1 MKALRRSL
9 AAFLRGA
16 KNSAQTLSAVASQLT
31 VLLGDFL
38 DRGIITGYGA
48 PRVYCQPDDPEVCI
62 AQVSFTAAYLI
73 NQIHIQAQIQL

>member
-1 MKALRRSL
+1 M
-9 AAFLRGA
+9 
-16 KNSAQTLSAVASQLT
+16 
-31 VLLGDFL
+31 LLGDFL

>member
-1 MKALRRSL
+1 MKAMRRSL

-31 VLLGDFL
+31 VLLEDFL